1 MNRGFVGNDKQRH
14 VLAPDNKWLAEAEQ
28 VTIALGEQADFRW
41 ASIPNRKLE
50 TVSGIEI
57 KPLPKK

>member
-1 MNRGFVGNDKQRH
+1 MGNGKQRH
-14 VLAPDNKWLAEAEQ
+14 ILAPDNKWLAEAKQ
-28 VTIALGEQADFRW
+28 VTIALGEKAGFGW

-50 TVSGIEI
+50 NVSGIEI